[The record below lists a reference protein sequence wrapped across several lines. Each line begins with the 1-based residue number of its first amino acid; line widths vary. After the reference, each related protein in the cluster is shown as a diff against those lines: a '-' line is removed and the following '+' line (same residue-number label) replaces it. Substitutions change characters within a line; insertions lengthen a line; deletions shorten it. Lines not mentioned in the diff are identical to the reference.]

1 MSRPAKLIIYTNSFK
16 HNLNVLKAKTKD
28 AKVWACVKAGAYG
41 HGMESIVEGLKE
53 ADGLAVLEV
62 REAREARE
70 LGWKK
75 PILLLEGIF
84 ARQELQNISN
94 LDLEIVVH
102 NSQQIEWCLSSK
114 EKFRMIWVKI
124 NSGMNRLGF
133 KGSGF
138 SFVSDIKEI
147 LNQLRFMCS
156 RTGTLGW
163 MTHFAVGE
171 SAKFCLEQEEEFKK
185 TITYL
190 GFTEGESISY
200 SNSDAIINNSKFSL
214 DWVRPGILL
223 YGAPSSLNPNL
234 EMKTVLNLLQPCQS
248 LQTEI
253 IATQIVKAGEAV
265 GYGKTFVALND
276 MVVGIAAIGYA
287 DGYPRNIKKGTCCIV
302 EGKRCQIVGVVS
314 MDLIHID
321 LSECPKATLGSVVEF
336 WGKQMPITEV
346 AQFSGRLCYELF
358 TGITSRVTREI
369 I

>member
-28 AKVWACVKAGAYG
+28 AKIWACVKAGAYG
-41 HGMESIVEGLKE
+41 HGIESIVEGLKG

-62 REAREARE
+62 REAMEARE
-70 LGWKK
+70 LGWEK

-84 ARQELQNISN
+84 SRQELHNISN

-114 EKFRMIWVKI
+114 KKFRKIWVKI

-133 KGSGF
+133 KKSGTLF
-138 SFVSDIKEI
+138 CSDTNKI
-147 LNQLRFMCS
+147 LNHLRVSCTQ
-156 RTGTLGW
+156 TGALGW

-171 SAKFCLEQEEEFKK
+171 STKFCSEQEKEFKK
-185 TITYL
+185 TITLL
-190 GFTEGESISY
+190 GFRDGESISY
-200 SNSDAIINNSKFSL
+200 SNSDAIIYNSKFCS

-223 YGAPSSLNPNL
+223 YGAASSLNPNYD
-234 EMKTVLNLLQPCQS
+234 MKAVLNSLQPCQA

-253 IATQIVKAGEAV
+253 IAKQIVKAGEAV

-287 DGYPRNIKKGTCCIV
+287 DGYPRSIKKGTCCIV

-321 LSECPKATLGSVVEF
+321 LSDCPEATLGSVVEF

-358 TGITSRVTREI
+358 TGITSRVTRKI
-369 I
+369 M